1 MKNILVF
8 STIMLVLS
16 GCATIFKGSSQS
28 VSFNSEPEGADI
40 IIDGMSMGQTPATLS
55 LKKNKYKNVM
65 FKKDGYSTQTM
76 ALDTSYDAIALLNV
90 FWDLSTTDLITGN
103 AYEYAPN
110 TYFARLRKKE
120 GSQEESTPAPK
131 KSQSR

>member
-1 MKNILVF
+1 
-8 STIMLVLS
+8 
-16 GCATIFKGSSQS
+16 
-28 VSFNSEPEGADI
+28 
-40 IIDGMSMGQTPATLS
+40 
-55 LKKNKYKNVM
+55 M

-120 GSQEESTPAPK
+120 ASQENATPAPK
-131 KSQSR
+131 NSKSH

>member
-1 MKNILVF
+1 MKNILIL
-8 STIMLVLS
+8 STMMIVLS

-40 IIDGMSMGQTPATLS
+40 IIDGMPMGQTPATLS

-65 FKKDGYSTQTM
+65 FKKDGFSTQTM

-110 TYFARLRKKE
+110 AYFARLRKKE
-120 GSQEESTPAPK
+120 VSQEEESPAPK
-131 KSQSR
+131 KSKSR

>member
-1 MKNILVF
+1 MQ
-8 STIMLVLS
+8 
-16 GCATIFKGSSQS
+16 G
-28 VSFNSEPEGADI
+28 
-40 IIDGMSMGQTPATLS
+40 TLS

-120 GSQEESTPAPK
+120 VSQEESTPAPK